1 MITIIGGGF
10 SGIAAAYF
18 LHRAGKAVT
27 LFERS
32 RGLGGR
38 ATTHNLAYRT
48 VDVGTSHID
57 FSATEDKQ
65 EAEARELLRSFGMP
79 FREEK

>member
-18 LHRAGKAVT
+18 LHRAGKDVT

-48 VDVGTSHID
+48 IDIRPNQPFVPSVAVMKEAAKVG
-57 FSATEDKQ
+57 
-65 EAEARELLRSFGMP
+65 
-79 FREEK
+79 